1 MRNNPTARR
10 NWRWCRRRPIAIRI
24 RQACFSRSAADG
36 GIARGSLAMNNLVRR
51 ENKDGAAILWLNRP
65 EKLNALTK
73 EVFEALD
80 DHVDAIARQTRTI
93 GLVILRGAGANF
105 SAGYDMQE
113 VLEHVKAHAKPHFH
127 SEVIQRI
134 ANLPQP
140 VISAV
145 QGHCSTGALELALA
159 ADLIVASEST
169 QFSDVYARWGLT
181 PVWGL
186 SLRLLH
192 RIGTAKASEMMFSCR
207 SYSGKQAEAM
217 HLANFCF
224 PDDRYDA
231 ELSAL
236 SADILRNS
244 WYANRVNKRALIE
257 IDGLSLHDAHALELF
272 KNEGLAPDAAQR
284 IARFFAKRA

>member
-1 MRNNPTARR
+1 
-10 NWRWCRRRPIAIRI
+10 
-24 RQACFSRSAADG
+24 
-36 GIARGSLAMNNLVRR
+36 MNNLVRR
-51 ENKDGAAILWLNRP
+51 ENNGGTATLWLNRP
-65 EKLNALTK
+65 EKFNALTK
-73 EVFEALD
+73 DVFEALD
-80 DHVDAIARQTRTI
+80 RHVDAIARETRTV
-93 GLVILRGAGANF
+93 GLVVLRGAAANF
-105 SAGYDMQE
+105 SAGYDMNE
-113 VLEHVKAHAKPHFH
+113 VLAHVKAHAKPHFH
-127 SEVIQRI
+127 SEVIKKI

-186 SLRLLH
+186 SLRLPH
-192 RIGTAKASEMMFSCR
+192 RIGTTKASEMMFTCR
-207 SYSGKQAEAM
+207 SYSGRQAEAM

-224 PDDRYDA
+224 ADDRFEA
-231 ELSAL
+231 ELAAL
-236 SADILRNS
+236 GADILANS
-244 WYANRVNKRALIE
+244 WYANQVNKRALIE

-284 IARFFAKRA
+284 ISKFFSS

>member
-1 MRNNPTARR
+1 
-10 NWRWCRRRPIAIRI
+10 
-24 RQACFSRSAADG
+24 
-36 GIARGSLAMNNLVRR
+36 MNNLVQRA
-51 ENKDGAAILWLNRP
+51 NSAGVATLTLNRP

-73 EVFEALD
+73 EVFEELNV
-80 DHVDAIARQTRTI
+80 HVEAIARASKTI
-93 GLVILRGAGANF
+93 GLVVLRGAGANF
-105 SAGYDMQE
+105 SAGYDMNE
-113 VLEHVKAHAKPHFH
+113 VLDHVKAHAKPHFH
-127 SEVIQRI
+127 SEVIRKI

-159 ADLIVASEST
+159 ADLIVASESAR
-169 QFSDVYARWGLT
+169 FSDVYARWGLT

-186 SLRLLH
+186 SLRLPH

-224 PDDRYDA
+224 PDDRFDA
-231 ELSAL
+231 ELAAL
-236 SADILRNS
+236 CADILSNS
-244 WYANRVNKRALIE
+244 WYANQVNKRALIE
-257 IDGLSLHDAHALELF
+257 IDGLSLHDAHGLELF

-284 IARFFAKRA
+284 VAKFLTQRD

>member
-1 MRNNPTARR
+1 
-10 NWRWCRRRPIAIRI
+10 
-24 RQACFSRSAADG
+24 
-36 GIARGSLAMNNLVRR
+36 MNNLVRR
-51 ENKDGAAILWLNRP
+51 ENNGGVATLWLNRP

-73 EVFEALD
+73 EVFEALNV
-80 DHVDAIARQTRTI
+80 HVDALARETKTI
-93 GLVILRGAGANF
+93 GVVILRGAGTNF
-105 SAGYDMQE
+105 SAGYDMSE

-127 SEVIQRI
+127 SEVIQKI

-159 ADLIVASEST
+159 ADLIVASESAR
-169 QFSDVYARWGLT
+169 FSDVYARWGLT

-186 SLRLLH
+186 SLRLPH

-207 SYSGKQAEAM
+207 SYSGTQAEAM

-224 PDDRYDA
+224 ADDKFDP
-231 ELSAL
+231 ELAAL
-236 SADILRNS
+236 SADILSNS
-244 WYANRVNKRALIE
+244 WYANHVNKRALIE
-257 IDGLSLHDAHALELF
+257 IDGLSLHDAHGLELF

-284 IARFFAKRA
+284 IAKFLAQHKPSE